1 MGMKRRGFIK
11 KAAAATAGAFAAP
24 YILPS
29 GRLFAATGTRIV
41 DHVVFCLFAGGVRN
55 LEAVHKVD
63 GNLMPNTLLGSES
76 ISNDIAGGVNLLG
89 QAGSQRLQEVGT
101 LFKEFRFATGPTGHF
116 SGHTS
121 VITGVYN
128 QQDINIRQR
137 PSTPTVFELYRKH
150 TSPEASAKNAW
161 WVSNALGPYPA
172 LNYSTAPGYG
182 PLYGANY
189 MQPGSLISTDAY
201 NALSNPKE
209 FTQNQKELTN
219 QMRGFFDDNFNNQF
233 VEGSAGVSNPASD
246 KELIEQFILA
256 QYDNAV
262 SGAYN
267 DPWGIGGL
275 SGDQF
280 NVFAAEKIIEE
291 FQPEL
296 LVVNMQD
303 VDICHTNFTAYA
315 NNLVRADYALGH
327 LWQTI
332 QSTPG
337 MADNTILIAV
347 PEHGRNA
354 EPNTVV
360 DAFGRYAIDHTND
373 EMSREIFCLVA
384 GPSGKVVQNQVI
396 DQVMGETVDVV
407 PTIAKIL
414 GFYDD
419 VSAMLPGQPL
429 DAALV

>member
-1 MGMKRRGFIK
+1 MKRRGFIK

-29 GRLFAATGTRIV
+29 GRLFAATGARVV

-55 LEAVHKVD
+55 LESVHKAD
-63 GNLMPNTLLGSES
+63 GNLMPNTLTGSES
-76 ISNDIAGGVNLLG
+76 ISNDIAGGVNMLG
-89 QAGSQRLQEVGT
+89 QVGSQRLQEVGT
-101 LFKEFRFATGPTGHF
+101 LFKEFRFQQGPTGHF

-137 PSTPTVFELYRKH
+137 PASPTVFELYRKH
-150 TSPEASAKNAW
+150 TSPEASAQNAW

-172 LNYSTAPGYG
+172 LNYSTHPNYG

-189 MQPGSLISTDAY
+189 IQPASLISTEAY
-201 NALSNPKE
+201 NALNDPKT
-209 FTQNQKELTN
+209 FTQSQKNLTN
-219 QMRGFFDDNFNNQF
+219 EMRGFFDNNFNNQF
-233 VEGSAGVSNPASD
+233 VEGSAGISNTSAD
-246 KELIEQFILA
+246 KEAIEAFILQTYTEA
-256 QYDNAV
+256 A

-267 DPWGIGGL
+267 NPWGIGGL
-275 SGDQF
+275 NGDQF
-280 NVFAAEKIIEE
+280 NVLAAEKIIEQ
-291 FQPEL
+291 FKPEL

-315 NNLVRADYALGH
+315 NNLVRADYALAH

-354 EPNTVV
+354 QPNTVV
-360 DAFGRYAIDHTND
+360 DAFGRYALDHTND
-373 EMSREIFCLVA
+373 DMSREIFCLVA

-396 DQVMGETVDVV
+396 SQVMGESIDVV

-419 VSAMLPGQPL
+419 VSGLLPGQPL